1 MVNLSETSPAKW
13 IDENYPELEQKYA
26 GRYIAVAGGRIIAV
40 GDSAGEVN
48 AKVKLLRPK
57 DRQVLIAQIAYG
69 DLHA

>member
-26 GRYIAVAGGRIIAV
+26 ERYIAVAGRRIIAD

-48 AKVKLLRPK
+48 AKVKLCAQKIDRP
-57 DRQVLIAQIAYG
+57 L
-69 DLHA
+69 